1 MKKQAVIRIY
11 TDGRGPSPDGHLP
24 AFAWL
29 REDGSGQ
36 SLREQNG
43 ITSNEAEYLAILSA
57 VEAVPAGTHVEILTD
72 SLLAKAQ
79 LRGEYRIR
87 DLKLAKL
94 AGQIKT
100 VAHKKRLDLK
110 VSWVPRKKNPA
121 GKLL

>member
-1 MKKQAVIRIY
+1 MRKTAAIRIF

-24 AFAWL
+24 AFVWV

-36 SLREQNG
+36 AIQERRG
-43 ITSNEAEYLAILSA
+43 ITSNEAEYLGILAAI
-57 VEAVPAGTHVEILTD
+57 EALPVGAHVEVLTD

-79 LRGEYRIR
+79 LNGEYRIR
-87 DLKLAKL
+87 DVKLAKL

-100 VAHKKRLDLK
+100 VAHKKRLSLK
-110 VSWVPRKKNPA
+110 LSWIPRKENLA